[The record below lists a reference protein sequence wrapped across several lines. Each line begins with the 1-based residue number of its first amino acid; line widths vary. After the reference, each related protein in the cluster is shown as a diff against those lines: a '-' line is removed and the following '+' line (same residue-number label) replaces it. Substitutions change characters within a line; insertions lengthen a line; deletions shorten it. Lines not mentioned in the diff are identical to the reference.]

1 MNQNIP
7 NFNNVIYCNN
17 MLIDIVK
24 KIQNAIRDIYNRKQ
38 ADVIVNQ
45 LNNVVL
51 IMNNIINTNNQI
63 SIKI

>member
-17 MLIDIVK
+17 MLIDIIK
-24 KIQNAIRDIYNRKQ
+24 KIQNTIRDIYNRKQ

-51 IMNNIINTNNQI
+51 ILIIKI